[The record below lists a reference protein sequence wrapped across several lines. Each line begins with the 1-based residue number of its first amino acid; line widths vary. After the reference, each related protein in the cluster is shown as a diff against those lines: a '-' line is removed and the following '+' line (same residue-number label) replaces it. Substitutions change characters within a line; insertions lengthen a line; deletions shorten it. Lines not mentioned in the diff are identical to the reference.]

1 MFSAIKATQR
11 NRMTNSL
18 FSSTFAICVLMVG
31 ANSLLPCPI
40 DSVHGNDS
48 VIDERIIQKSKAN
61 DIKDKSAP

>member
-48 VIDERIIQKSKAN
+48 VIDERIVKKSNDSKEKIQKS
-61 DIKDKSAP
+61 